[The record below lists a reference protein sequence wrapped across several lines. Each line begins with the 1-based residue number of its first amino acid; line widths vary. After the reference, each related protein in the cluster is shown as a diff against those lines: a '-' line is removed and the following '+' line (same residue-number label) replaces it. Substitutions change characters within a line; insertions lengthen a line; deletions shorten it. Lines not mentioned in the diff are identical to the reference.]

1 MKSISLLTYT
11 KNEDDDKCEGFKKVS
26 IEIVQGYEYTIS
38 GGDACINKCETR
50 QSYSWI
56 TNAQTVSVR
65 GFSATPTR
73 TLHTF

>member
-38 GGDACINKCETR
+38 GNVCRNKCEIR
-50 QSYSWI
+50 FVSDSI
-56 TNAQTVSVR
+56 SQTVSVR
-65 GFSATPTR
+65 EFSAKPTQ
-73 TLHTF
+73 TLHTY